1 MPGTTVDD
9 GSEDVNDFLLR
20 IRELGDQRDKEDEE
34 RTRKLEEEIIQGR
47 KERQARRAERARS
60 LSPIKDTSSN
70 AGTPG
75 SVRSINNM
83 TMQGNFS
90 STPNSQPPS
99 FGSSGLDDAPRKANG
114 ALPNTS
120 AQEASA
126 ASRETPQA
134 PSKPQTLPST
144 SPSATIAP
152 SRAGTLSWQQ
162 RPSSR
167 ETTGARTRQLSVLA
181 SEHNAARPARESE
194 TPAFVNDSSM
204 SRAQI
209 AQSLGAKDPTWFKQ
223 THDRGSGSAAFR
235 RYKDDTSDTA
245 SMTGNMRLPG
255 MGRESTAESETRS
268 SPPPESVSS
277 SSPSMGGSI
286 QGLSR
291 QSQNPSNSAT
301 ISSTGG
307 IRSPLPTMASQKFE
321 PPLSDT
327 LASSDDDVSYIV
339 RTLAMSPS
347 QGRISPER
355 MDRSAS
361 PTKGLGGFVQSAMM
375 KRSDSVNKRWSAQAG
390 PQLSRGN
397 SVASNASG
405 YGISK
410 YPRGGITPLTESR
423 PNSISRETSPAV
435 NSRPGSGHSNATA
448 TQSQSENNKPGTSA
462 SVASNQLESVSNDK
476 SGKPVRESKSPPP
489 LAAETTMSP
498 PASPSKRWSPSKS
511 SWLENAINKPDSPR
525 MKMPAP
531 QQPAWMAD
539 IARAKKQRGSI
550 DLAKGTNFKEV
561 TIGGLV
567 RSPPPG
573 ASHKP
578 PSISGLPS
586 GFSAGVAVKPRSGS
600 SDDLGGDEGTPE
612 VAEKKVGSGTSSPLH
627 ARSPKPSSNKMGPS
641 EIKEAA
647 LGKEKQQSSPSAK
660 RESSEMG
667 SRTISPTIM
676 KSKPE
681 TPPKK
686 DFKSSFKPRP
696 VDGDAGKDEA
706 EFKNVFGKLKRTKT
720 QNYKAPD
727 ELRDNIMRGKA
738 GLAQTGGPKRT
749 ERKDE
754 FKESILQKKQGMV
767 APSASTRI
775 TSASLKSPDQ
785 IIPEAISKKKG
796 LKRSGSI
803 LSNESVEGE
812 KEVTKPEA
820 LARLQNLR
828 DKPKP
833 APPETQSGPF
843 AAPQTEPRTKSPLGG
858 TFASSLAGMLQKGPS
873 PMAGKSTPSP
883 SSDIQPE
890 KFVTPS
896 INDEP
901 SPIGP
906 QLTHATK
913 ARAKGPKRRLPT
925 ADIKAGV
932 KESRSSAPP
941 QKPEQFA
948 TENEPGAALD
958 IAIPRSPASSPSVSE
973 PLSNLT
979 NDNRTIVQPSSPR
992 KPSTNIALQGNAG
1005 SASPVPQTTI
1015 EEAEIKRSPAVK
1027 QKPVLSPKN
1036 DKRPSTTISTSEPLL
1051 DTPSKELN
1059 TGEPP
1064 LPDSTLTSEKQ
1075 KREIEPQESDTPLP
1089 SVRSA
1094 AALWGQ
1100 SIKPPQ
1106 SSVPNLPVK
1115 LPTRKDEEAA
1125 IEKVGLKRKEPVGL
1139 DIRTSDRQLEPKSDH
1154 NPALPAVQSPKS
1166 PPLPSKKP
1174 TSIAGLAAP
1183 TNSQPPN
1190 IAQSSRSTISQRSEA
1205 SELLAD
1211 IFEEV
1216 PNLKNNANIDT
1227 QAIVSSR
1234 ASDESTQKIKTLR
1247 KQISEVT
1254 SNGRSLPVPS
1264 QQEHVLF
1271 ENSLY
1276 LCTHV
1281 FGNPSGQRTTEVYLW
1296 CGDGVSSSSVEDAQI
1311 FARKV
1316 AKENNGKLII
1326 LKQGKETSNFFQALG
1341 GIVIIRRGSAASSS
1355 GPAAAYMLCGR
1366 QHVDQ
1371 IAFDEVDF
1379 TPRSLCSGFPYIA
1392 STQSGK
1398 TYLWK
1403 GNGSGA
1409 EELGCARLI
1418 AMDIGLTGDIEE
1430 VDDGK
1435 ESRGFW
1441 ESFPRGKRDAA
1452 TTKATSMQ
1460 NWKLKPSCERYT
1472 TRLFA
1477 VDVELSRPKS
1487 SSGFMSWGR
1496 RGSAPSNEA
1505 NTAATPQIKEIMPF
1519 AQSDLAADGV
1529 FVLDAFFE
1537 IFIIFTIRS
1546 LTPAP
1551 QHKSTRSAAF
1561 RAALVFAQEYGIL
1574 AASAEDRPFV
1584 PTSSVVICSKAGPEN
1599 GKDVDNLPEG
1609 MIRAFRKWD
1618 SNIIRECKVL
1628 PLTAALEATG

>member
-1 MPGTTVDD
+1 
-9 GSEDVNDFLLR
+9 
-20 IRELGDQRDKEDEE
+20 
-34 RTRKLEEEIIQGR
+34 
-47 KERQARRAERARS
+47 
-60 LSPIKDTSSN
+60 
-70 AGTPG
+70 
-75 SVRSINNM
+75 
-83 TMQGNFS
+83 
-90 STPNSQPPS
+90 
-99 FGSSGLDDAPRKANG
+99 
-114 ALPNTS
+114 
-120 AQEASA
+120 
-126 ASRETPQA
+126 
-134 PSKPQTLPST
+134 
-144 SPSATIAP
+144 
-152 SRAGTLSWQQ
+152 
-162 RPSSR
+162 
-167 ETTGARTRQLSVLA
+167 
-181 SEHNAARPARESE
+181 
-194 TPAFVNDSSM
+194 
-204 SRAQI
+204 
-209 AQSLGAKDPTWFKQ
+209 
-223 THDRGSGSAAFR
+223 
-235 RYKDDTSDTA
+235 
-245 SMTGNMRLPG
+245 
-255 MGRESTAESETRS
+255 
-268 SPPPESVSS
+268 
-277 SSPSMGGSI
+277 
-286 QGLSR
+286 
-291 QSQNPSNSAT
+291 
-301 ISSTGG
+301 
-307 IRSPLPTMASQKFE
+307 MASQKFE

-327 LASSDDDVSYIV
+327 LSSSDGDISSIG

-355 MDRSAS
+355 MDRPAS

-397 SVASNASG
+397 SVASNSSG
-405 YGISK
+405 YGISR

-423 PNSISRETSPAV
+423 PNSISRETSPSV
-435 NSRPGSGHSNATA
+435 NSRPGSSHSNATA
-448 TQSQSENNKPGTSA
+448 TQGQIENNKPGTA
-462 SVASNQLESVSNDK
+462 TSVASNQFESASNDK
-476 SGKPVRESKSPPP
+476 SGMPTRQSKSPPP

-498 PASPSKRWSPSKS
+498 PTSPSKRWSPSKS
-511 SWLENAINKPDSPR
+511 SWLENAINKPDSPKVR
-525 MKMPAP
+525 MPAP

-539 IARAKKQRGSI
+539 IARAKQQRGSV
-550 DLAKGTNFKEV
+550 DLSKGTNFKEV

-573 ASHKP
+573 AGYKP

-600 SDDLGGDEGTPE
+600 SDDFGGDEGTTE
-612 VAEKKVGSGTSSPLH
+612 VAEKKVGSGTSSPSH

-660 RESSEMG
+660 RESSEIG
-667 SRTISPTIM
+667 SRTMSPTIM
-676 KSKPE
+676 KSKPG

-686 DFKSSFKPRP
+686 DFKSSLKPRP
-696 VDGDAGKDEA
+696 VDEDASKDEP
-706 EFKNVFGKLKRTKT
+706 EFKNVFGKLKRTQT

-727 ELRDNIMRGKA
+727 ELKDNIMRGKA
-738 GLAQTGGPKRT
+738 GLAQTGGPKKT

-775 TSASLKSPDQ
+775 TSASSKTPDQ
-785 IIPEAISKKKG
+785 TIPEAIAKKKG
-796 LKRSGSI
+796 LTRSESI
-803 LSNESVEGE
+803 LSNESTEGE

-820 LARLQNLR
+820 LAKLQHLR

-833 APPETQSGPF
+833 APPETQSGPS
-843 AAPQTEPRTKSPLGG
+843 AAPKTEPRAKSPLGG
-858 TFASSLAGMLQKGPS
+858 TFASSLAGILQKGPS
-873 PMAGKSTPSP
+873 PMAGKSTTGP

-890 KFVTPS
+890 KSVSTS

-901 SPIGP
+901 SSTGP

-925 ADIKAGV
+925 ADIKAGE

-941 QKPEQFA
+941 QKPEQFT
-948 TENEPGAALD
+948 TENEPVATPD
-958 IAIPRSPASSPSVSE
+958 ISIPRSPASSPRTSR
-973 PLSNLT
+973 PLSNIT
-979 NDNRTIVQPSSPR
+979 NNNRKVVQPSSPR
-992 KPSTNIALQGNAG
+992 KPSTSVNIQGNAG

-1015 EEAEIKRSPAVK
+1015 KEPEMKTSPTVK

-1036 DKRPSTTISTSEPLL
+1036 DRMPSTTISTSEFPL
-1051 DTPSKELN
+1051 DTPSKQLDA
-1059 TGEPP
+1059 GEPP
-1064 LPDSTLTSEKQ
+1064 LPDSTLASDKQ
-1075 KREIEPQESDTPLP
+1075 KREIEPPESDRPLP
-1089 SVRSA
+1089 SVRGA

-1100 SIKPPQ
+1100 SVKPTQ
-1106 SSVPNLPVK
+1106 SSVPKSPVK

-1125 IEKVGLKRKEPVGL
+1125 IEEAGLKWKEPVGL
-1139 DIRTSDRQLEPKSDH
+1139 DIKTSDRQLEPKSDR
-1154 NPALPAVQSPKS
+1154 NPASPAVQSPKS

-1183 TNSQPPN
+1183 ANPQPPKS
-1190 IAQSSRSTISQRSEA
+1190 AQSTRSTISQPSEA

-1216 PNLKNNANIDT
+1216 ANSKNNANIDT

-1234 ASDESTQKIKTLR
+1234 ASDESSQKIKTLR
-1247 KQISEVT
+1247 KQIFEIT
-1254 SNGRSLPVPS
+1254 SNGKSLPVPS

-1271 ENSLY
+1271 EDSVY

-1281 FGNPSGQRTTEVYLW
+1281 FGSHSGQRTTEVYLW
-1296 CGDGVSSSSVEDAQI
+1296 CGDGVSSSSAEDAQI
-1311 FARKV
+1311 FAKKV
-1316 AKENNGKLII
+1316 AKENNGKFIL

-1341 GIVIIRRGSAASSS
+1341 GIVIIRRGRAASSS
-1355 GPAAAYMLCGR
+1355 GSATAYMLCGR

-1371 IAFDEVDF
+1371 MAFDEIDF

-1392 STQSGK
+1392 SIQSGK

-1403 GNGSGA
+1403 GSGSGA

-1435 ESRGFW
+1435 ESRDFW

-1452 TTKATSMQ
+1452 TTQATSMQ
-1460 NWKLKPSCERYT
+1460 HWNLKPSCERYT

-1519 AQSDLAADGV
+1519 AQSDLVLDGV

-1537 IFIIFTIRS
+1537 IFMY
-1546 LTPAP
+1546 
-1551 QHKSTRSAAF
+1551 
-1561 RAALVFAQEYGIL
+1561 VFLSFPRQRWTY
-1574 AASAEDRPFV
+1574 
-1584 PTSSVVICSKAGPEN
+1584 C
-1599 GKDVDNLPEG
+1599 
-1609 MIRAFRKWD
+1609 
-1618 SNIIRECKVL
+1618 
-1628 PLTAALEATG
+1628 